1 MKPMTRQRDRCAA
14 RGKNGLR
21 PACCAPLAAVLALV
35 LLAACGAPRPIPREQ
50 RHTPS
55 SPMHYIPAP
64 EVYRVVEGDTL
75 FSIAFRYGLDWRA
88 VALWNHIPPP
98 YTIRAGQWVKLSPP
112 PNMRSAVL
120 APERRTA
127 DRAGAPAS
135 ASEADPGAAGQSA
148 ANRPEPATRP
158 AAGSASSSSTGAS
171 TAGPG
176 TPASNSPASNSTV
189 PESPASSSP
198 SAGASA
204 PGSTVPGTA
213 IPAAATRSAG
223 GVEWRWPADG
233 RLARGFDAG
242 QARKGILIAGAAGEP
257 VRAAADGDVVY
268 SGNGLIGYGEL
279 IIVKH
284 SDRMLS
290 AYAHNRERLVSEGQ
304 RVRAGQVIARLGR
317 NERDQEVLHFE
328 IRRDGKP
335 DDPLKYL
342 PQR

>member
-1 MKPMTRQRDRCAA
+1 MTRQRDR
-14 RGKNGLR
+14 RGAQGGNRLR
-21 PACCAPLAAVLALV
+21 PARCVPLAAVLVLA

-55 SPMHYIPAP
+55 SPMQYIPAP
-64 EVYRVVEGDTL
+64 EVYRVVQGDTL

-120 APERRTA
+120 RREPRVA
-127 DRAGAPAS
+127 DRAEAPAT
-135 ASEADPGAAGQSA
+135 APEPEPAAAGRSA
-148 ANRPEPATRP
+148 TNHPEPATRP
-158 AAGSASSSSTGAS
+158 AAGSASASSTGAS
-171 TAGPG
+171 TTGPG

-189 PESPASSSP
+189 SESPASSSP
-198 SAGASA
+198 AAGAPA
-204 PGSTVPGTA
+204 PGSPAPGTG
-213 IPAAATRSAG
+213 IPAAATRSSG
-223 GVEWRWPADG
+223 GVEWRWPAEG

-242 QARKGILIAGAAGEP
+242 QARKGILIAGAAGQP

-304 RVRAGQVIARLGR
+304 RVRAGQIIARLGR

-342 PQR
+342 PPR